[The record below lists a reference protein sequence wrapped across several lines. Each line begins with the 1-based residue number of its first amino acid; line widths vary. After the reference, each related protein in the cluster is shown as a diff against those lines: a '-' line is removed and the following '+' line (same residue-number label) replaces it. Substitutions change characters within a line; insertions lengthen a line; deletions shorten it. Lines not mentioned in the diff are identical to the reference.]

1 MFTVSVQLSSINAER
16 LSENLPPKMQFNV
29 NLALPSSNPYRRNNQ
44 YIIPFTFTVSSMPP
58 VVQIV
63 LKGNAIVITTSKNEL
78 DKLEKDIRNKKIP
91 SPIVQAIFTNMLA
104 ESILLSR
111 SLGVPP
117 PLPGLPQFQ
126 SQKPRDKISQQPST
140 VI

>member
-16 LSENLPPKMQFNV
+16 LSENLPPKIQFNV
-29 NLALPSSNPYRRNNQ
+29 NLALPASNPYRRNNQ
-44 YIIPFTFTVSSMPP
+44 YLIPFTFTVSSMPP

-63 LKGNAIVITTSKNEL
+63 LKGNAIVITTNKNEL
-78 DKLEKDIRNKKIP
+78 EKLEKDIRNKKIP
-91 SPIVQAIFTNMLA
+91 PPIVQAVFTNMLA
-104 ESILLSR
+104 ESILLTR

-117 PLPGLPQFQ
+117 PLPGLPQIQPMQ
-126 SQKPRDKISQQPST
+126 SRDKIGQQPST